1 MIYACTI
8 IIHRAN
14 RPLSLF
20 FTLLRY
26 LIEMMYTEHHQ
37 QDPLILLNSQHMDDM
52 LVPITIKPLP
62 ALLAPPANLSLSTTS
77 LQTPSATNSSYYQ
90 QTHDP
95 HQMESMS
102 ISEPSPLPHTALPD
116 LPQRSPVISSPSYYS
131 VIQKQSQEIQ
141 ELRQDLIRLNQKYVD
156 QIERMQT
163 AEHAKQQVES
173 ELEDLSLRLFEQAN
187 QMVSDEKKARFHAE
201 RKVALLERELT
212 AVYEELGN
220 ERAQLNELRVK
231 LHEPSVHPLDQS
243 PSAQQT
249 PLLQEPPLHQ
259 VQHGIST
266 AAYLDHGWLNL
277 FKDFL
282 TLAPKT
288 PLEHIHKLQFM
299 KQCLEL
305 DIEPC
310 LRFGNSAKGGQ
321 LSWKRALDAILH
333 QSCFIESETSFMKR
347 LSHGTAASSTAAPLV
362 VARRSSF
369 VQLASR
375 FRPSSASAVVKQPCY
390 GCGMELQAPLFRFR
404 LKEQDTDSYTID
416 RSCRDRL
423 VAVCDFYV
431 FIRHVR
437 LGLQSQKTIQCL
449 FRECVW
455 LRLCMFWA
463 RSGIHHDDSSSTL
476 SVNE

>member
-1 MIYACTI
+1 
-8 IIHRAN
+8 
-14 RPLSLF
+14 
-20 FTLLRY
+20 
-26 LIEMMYTEHHQ
+26 MMYTEHHQ
-37 QDPLILLNSQHMDDM
+37 QDPLILLNSHHMDDM

-62 ALLAPPANLSLSTTS
+62 ALLAPPVNLSLSATS

-90 QTHDP
+90 QTHDSHP
-95 HQMESMS
+95 MESMS
-102 ISEPSPLPHTALPD
+102 ASEPSPLPHSTMPD
-116 LPQRSPVISSPSYYS
+116 LPPQPPAISSPNYYS

-163 AEHAKQQVES
+163 AEHAKHQVES

-201 RKVALLERELT
+201 RKTALLERELT

-231 LHEPSVHPLDQS
+231 LHEPPVHPLDQS

-249 PLLQEPPLHQ
+249 SPLLEPQQHSI
-259 VQHGIST
+259 QHGIST
-266 AAYLDHGWLNL
+266 AAYFDHHWLNL

-310 LRFGNSAKGGQ
+310 LRFGNNAKGGQ
-321 LSWKRALDAILH
+321 LSWKKALDAILY

-347 LSHGTAASSTAAPLV
+347 FSHDTAASSTTAAAAAAAAPLA

-369 VQLASR
+369 AQLASR
-375 FRPSSASAVVKQPCY
+375 FRPSSAAAAVKQPCY

-404 LKEQDTDSYTID
+404 LKEQDTESYTID

-423 VAVCDFYV
+423 VAVYMSDWDY
-431 FIRHVR
+431 R
-437 LGLQSQKTIQCL
+437 
-449 FRECVW
+449 
-455 LRLCMFWA
+455 A
-463 RSGIHHDDSSSTL
+463 RKRFNACSGSAFG
-476 SVNE
+476 

>member
-1 MIYACTI
+1 
-8 IIHRAN
+8 
-14 RPLSLF
+14 
-20 FTLLRY
+20 
-26 LIEMMYTEHHQ
+26 MMYTEHHQ
-37 QDPLILLNSQHMDDM
+37 QDPLILLNSHHMDDM

-62 ALLAPPANLSLSTTS
+62 ALLAPPANLSLSATS
-77 LQTPSATNSSYYQ
+77 LQTPNATNSSYYHHTSDSH
-90 QTHDP
+90 QT
-95 HQMESMS
+95 ESMS
-102 ISEPSPLPHTALPD
+102 VSEPSPLPHATLPD
-116 LPQRSPVISSPSYYS
+116 LPSQLPAVSSPNYYS

-141 ELRQDLIRLNQKYVD
+141 ELRQDLVRLNQKYVD

-163 AEHAKQQVES
+163 AEHAKHQVES

-201 RKVALLERELT
+201 RKAALLERELI

-231 LHEPSVHPLDQS
+231 LYEPFVHPLDQQ
-243 PSAQQT
+243 PSAQHIS
-249 PLLQEPPLHQ
+249 PLQEPQLHSI
-259 VQHGIST
+259 QHGIST
-266 AAYLDHGWLNL
+266 AAYLDHNWLNL
-277 FKDFL
+277 FKGFL

-310 LRFGNSAKGGQ
+310 LRFGNNAKGGH

-347 LSHGTAASSTAAPLV
+347 LSHDTAASSASTAVTAPLI

-369 VQLASR
+369 AQLASR
-375 FRPSSASAVVKQPCY
+375 FRPSSASAVVKQLCY
-390 GCGMELQAPLFRFR
+390 GCGTELQAPLFRFR

-463 RSGIHHDDSSSTL
+463 RSGIHHDDSVL
-476 SVNE
+476 SVNEE

>member
-1 MIYACTI
+1 
-8 IIHRAN
+8 
-14 RPLSLF
+14 
-20 FTLLRY
+20 
-26 LIEMMYTEHHQ
+26 MMYTEHHQ
-37 QDPLILLNSQHMDDM
+37 QDPLILLNSHHMDDM

-77 LQTPSATNSSYYQ
+77 LQTPNATNSSYYQ
-90 QTHDP
+90 HLSDS
-95 HQMESMS
+95 HRMESMS
-102 ISEPSPLPHTALPD
+102 VSEPSPLPYASLPD
-116 LPQRSPVISSPSYYS
+116 LPPQPPVTSSPNYYS

-163 AEHAKQQVES
+163 AEHAKHQVES

-201 RKVALLERELT
+201 RKVTLLEREL
-212 AVYEELGN
+212 ASVYEELGN

-231 LHEPSVHPLDQS
+231 LHELPVHPLDQS
-243 PSAQQT
+243 PPAHQT
-249 PLLQEPPLHQ
+249 PPLQESQLHQ
-259 VQHGIST
+259 IHHGIST

-277 FKDFL
+277 FEDFL
-282 TLAPKT
+282 ILAPKT
-288 PLEHIHKLQFM
+288 PLEHIHKLQFI

-310 LRFGNSAKGGQ
+310 LRFGNNPKGGQ
-321 LSWKRALDAILH
+321 LSWRRALDAILH

-347 LSHGTAASSTAAPLV
+347 FSHDTAAAPALRV

-369 VQLASR
+369 AQLASR
-375 FRPSSASAVVKQPCY
+375 FRPSSGLSSAAAKQPCY

-404 LKEQDTDSYTID
+404 LKEQDADSYTID

-431 FIRHVR
+431 FIRHIR
-437 LGLQSQKTIQCL
+437 LGLHGQKTVQCL

-463 RSGIHHDDSSSTL
+463 RSGIHHDDSAL
-476 SVNE
+476 SVSEEQ